1 MFKTIIGLEI
11 HTQLLTK
18 TKAFCSCSSEYFED
32 KPNTNICPVCTGQPG
47 ALPVL
52 NMESVILAVRAGI
65 ALNAQ
70 INLVSYFD
78 RKNYFY
84 PDLTKGYQITQYF
97 KPICENGY
105 IEIDGEH
112 IRIKRIHM
120 EEDTGKMFHEGSELA
135 TSSESAIDYN
145 RAGVPLVEIVT
156 EPDMKTPAQ
165 ARTFMEKLRDMLR
178 YADISSGDMEKGAL
192 RCDANISVYDDE
204 TGIRSNRVEIKNINS
219 FRYVEKALEYEQ
231 QRITETLK
239 NGGQIAPETRGWNL
253 SRRET
258 FSMRS
263 KEGEADYRYFP
274 EPDIPPLSISEEF
287 VQDIRRSMPEL
298 PQQKTERFIKQYSLP
313 AYDAQVLCSSRE
325 LASYFEECAKAV
337 KDSKFA
343 SNWIMTEVMKYINE
357 TEDYSLRSIKVGPSH
372 YGELEELISSGK
384 ISTKIAKDV
393 FPMMMES
400 GKMPGLI
407 VKEKGLEQIDNDELI
422 VNAAK
427 KVIQENTD
435 AYQRY
440 KSGKVNLLG
449 FFVGQVMKETRGKA
463 NPEKVNQTVR
473 ELLDS

>member
-52 NMESVILAVRAGI
+52 NRQSVILAVRAGI

-112 IRIKRIHM
+112 VRIKRIHM

-165 ARTFMEKLRDMLR
+165 ARMFMEKLRDMLR

-204 TGIRSNRVEIKNINS
+204 TGMRSNRVEIKNINS

-325 LASYFEECAKAV
+325 VASCSSCTLAVVAPLITTSFL
-337 KDSKFA
+337 
-343 SNWIMTEVMKYINE
+343 EVFI
-357 TEDYSLRSIKVGPSH
+357 
-372 YGELEELISSGK
+372 
-384 ISTKIAKDV
+384 
-393 FPMMMES
+393 PM
-400 GKMPGLI
+400 
-407 VKEKGLEQIDNDELI
+407 
-422 VNAAK
+422 
-427 KVIQENTD
+427 
-435 AYQRY
+435 
-440 KSGKVNLLG
+440 
-449 FFVGQVMKETRGKA
+449 
-463 NPEKVNQTVR
+463 
-473 ELLDS
+473 

>member
-52 NMESVILAVRAGI
+52 NRQSVVLAVRAGI

-112 IRIKRIHM
+112 VRIKRIHM

-165 ARTFMEKLRDMLR
+165 ARMFMEKLRDMLR

-192 RCDANISVYDDE
+192 RCLRKKYQH
-204 TGIRSNRVEIKNINS
+204 IR
-219 FRYVEKALEYEQ
+219 
-231 QRITETLK
+231 
-239 NGGQIAPETRGWNL
+239 
-253 SRRET
+253 
-258 FSMRS
+258 
-263 KEGEADYRYFP
+263 
-274 EPDIPPLSISEEF
+274 
-287 VQDIRRSMPEL
+287 
-298 PQQKTERFIKQYSLP
+298 
-313 AYDAQVLCSSRE
+313 AY
-325 LASYFEECAKAV
+325 
-337 KDSKFA
+337 
-343 SNWIMTEVMKYINE
+343 
-357 TEDYSLRSIKVGPSH
+357 P
-372 YGELEELISSGK
+372 
-384 ISTKIAKDV
+384 
-393 FPMMMES
+393 
-400 GKMPGLI
+400 
-407 VKEKGLEQIDNDELI
+407 
-422 VNAAK
+422 
-427 KVIQENTD
+427 
-435 AYQRY
+435 
-440 KSGKVNLLG
+440 
-449 FFVGQVMKETRGKA
+449 
-463 NPEKVNQTVR
+463 
-473 ELLDS
+473 

>member
-1 MFKTIIGLEI
+1 M
-11 HTQLLTK
+11 
-18 TKAFCSCSSEYFED
+18 
-32 KPNTNICPVCTGQPG
+32 
-47 ALPVL
+47 
-52 NMESVILAVRAGI
+52 
-65 ALNAQ
+65 
-70 INLVSYFD
+70 
-78 RKNYFY
+78 
-84 PDLTKGYQITQYF
+84 
-97 KPICENGY
+97 
-105 IEIDGEH
+105 
-112 IRIKRIHM
+112 
-120 EEDTGKMFHEGSELA
+120 
-135 TSSESAIDYN
+135 
-145 RAGVPLVEIVT
+145 
-156 EPDMKTPAQ
+156 
-165 ARTFMEKLRDMLR
+165 
-178 YADISSGDMEKGAL
+178 
-192 RCDANISVYDDE
+192 
-204 TGIRSNRVEIKNINS
+204 VEIKNINS